1 MLRNLRKILSKY
13 QTFHTEDSKLFM
25 ENIWITILSSAGIAS
40 IISAIVGYAFNV
52 LMQKRRYK
60 DDYYKM
66 VIAKRMDAYSKTEQ
80 VCKLLK
86 THTYDNETEGTYCIA
101 FGSMDA
107 LLTLCKMM
115 HNALSDNIWLSDSI
129 HAEMQKLN
137 NVIVGVEDGCRTKG
151 FNVKQIGIELYAD
164 IDKVRINIEN
174 QYAKDML
181 TLHDVEGFLKSKNK
195 KNK

>member
-1 MLRNLRKILSKY
+1 MLRNLLKILSKY
-13 QTFHTEDSKLFM
+13 QIFHTEDSKLFM

-40 IISAIVGYAFNV
+40 IISAIVGYVFNV
-52 LMQKRRYK
+52 LMQKRKYK

-115 HNALSDNIWLSDSI
+115 HNALSDNIWLSDS
-129 HAEMQKLN
+129 HRSH
-137 NVIVGVEDGCRTKG
+137 GCR
-151 FNVKQIGIELYAD
+151 
-164 IDKVRINIEN
+164 
-174 QYAKDML
+174 
-181 TLHDVEGFLKSKNK
+181 
-195 KNK
+195 

>member
-1 MLRNLRKILSKY
+1 MLRNLLKILSKY

-25 ENIWITILSSAGIAS
+25 ENIWITILSSAGVAS
-40 IISAIVGYAFNV
+40 IISAIAGYVFNV

-101 FGSMDA
+101 FGSMEA

-137 NVIVGVEDGCRTKG
+137 NVIVGVEDGCRTRG
-151 FNVKQIGIELYAD
+151 FDVKRIGIELYAD
-164 IDKVRINIEN
+164 IDTKRINIEK

-181 TLHDVEGFLKSKNK
+181 TLHDVKGFLKSKNK

>member
-1 MLRNLRKILSKY
+1 M
-13 QTFHTEDSKLFM
+13 D
-25 ENIWITILSSAGIAS
+25 NIWITILSSAGIAS
-40 IISAIVGYAFNV
+40 IISAIVGYFFNV

-137 NVIVGVEDGCRTKG
+137 KVIVEVEDGCRTKG
-151 FNVKQIGIELYAD
+151 FDVKRIGIELYAD
-164 IDKVRINIEN
+164 IDTKRINIEK

-195 KNK
+195 LKVSLRVRIKRISDIWRNEHFGWH

>member
-1 MLRNLRKILSKY
+1 MG
-13 QTFHTEDSKLFM
+13 
-25 ENIWITILSSAGIAS
+25 NIWINILSSAGVAS
-40 IISAIVGYAFNV
+40 IISAIVGYVFNV
-52 LMQKRRYK
+52 LMQKRKYK

-137 NVIVGVEDGCRTKG
+137 NIIVEIEDGCRTKG
-151 FNVKQIGIELYAD
+151 FDVKRIGIELYAD
-164 IDKVRINIEN
+164 IDTKRINIEK

-181 TLHDVEGFLKSKNK
+181 TLHDVKDFLKSKTK